1 LPLYKFVKANPG
13 PPYLHKFTSRIDFFK
28 VLEYNKVKNVKKV
41 GMDMD
46 IARISSKGQITIPIE
61 IRKRLGLKEGDKVV
75 FIEKDNNII
84 LLNSN
89 RLAFEEFQKEMTGQ
103 AEKADINTE
112 QDVVDLVKKVRQQI
126 WEERYEGNA

>member
-1 LPLYKFVKANPG
+1 
-13 PPYLHKFTSRIDFFK
+13 
-28 VLEYNKVKNVKKV
+28 
-41 GMDMD
+41 MD